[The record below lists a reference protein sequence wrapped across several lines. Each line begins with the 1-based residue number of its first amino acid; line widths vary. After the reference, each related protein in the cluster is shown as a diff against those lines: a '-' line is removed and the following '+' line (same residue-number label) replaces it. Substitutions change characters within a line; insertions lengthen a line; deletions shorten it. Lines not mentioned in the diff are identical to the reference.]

1 MGPRKR
7 WTKRTPDEEILSM
20 TAGKTALIQEALR
33 LAQGNVVVELIGIG
47 LTAIVPLLGGV
58 VWLVRLEGRLNVQ
71 DAKQQGTEK
80 RIDGLEQRIFAQL
93 DRIENLL
100 QNKADKE

>member
-1 MGPRKR
+1 M
-7 WTKRTPDEEILSM
+7 
-20 TAGKTALIQEALR
+20 
-33 LAQGNVVVELIGIG
+33 IGVG
-47 LTAIVPLLGGV
+47 ASVIVPLLGFI

>member
-1 MGPRKR
+1 ML
-7 WTKRTPDEEILSM
+7 EIVGLI
-20 TAGKTALIQEALR
+20 AG
-33 LAQGNVVVELIGIG
+33 LA
-47 LTAIVPLLGGV
+47 VPALGGV
-58 VWLVRLEGRLNVQ
+58 VWLVRLEGRMNVL

>member
-1 MGPRKR
+1 MAGPSYFKGLNASLRGSVVL
-7 WTKRTPDEEILSM
+7 EI
-20 TAGKTALIQEALR
+20 
-33 LAQGNVVVELIGIG
+33 IG
-47 LTAIVPLLGGV
+47 LVLSAAVPLLGGI
-58 VWLVRLEGRLNVQ
+58 VWLVRLEGRINVL